1 MTASVLRTALVS
13 GASRGIGLAISRA
26 LVARGIRV
34 AMLAR
39 GVDALTDA
47 AASLGSLALPFA
59 CDVSDASALD
69 DVVRRVRGELGEA
82 PDLVVNGAGLFKLAT
97 VDSADPEEFARA
109 VDVNLVGPFRLVRAF
124 LPEMRARKSG
134 HIISVGSIADRVA
147 FPENA
152 AYAASKFGLRG
163 LHEVLRAELV
173 GTGVRA
179 TLVSPGAVDTPLWD
193 EIDPDNRPGF
203 SPRSAM
209 LHPDAVADAVLF
221 AAMQPPSVNID
232 ELRLSRS

>member
-1 MTASVLRTALVS
+1 MTSAGPRTALVS
-13 GASRGIGLAISRA
+13 GASRGIGLAISQA

-39 GVDALTDA
+39 GVEALTTA
-47 AASLGSLALPFA
+47 AESLGSLARPFV
-59 CDVSDASALD
+59 CDISDAAALD
-69 DVVRRVRGELGEA
+69 DVVRRVRADFREA
-82 PDLVVNGAGLFKLAT
+82 PDVVVNSTGLFKLASAET
-97 VDSADPEEFARA
+97 VDADDFARA
-109 VDVNLVGPFRLVRAF
+109 VDVNLVGPFRLIRAF
-124 LPEMRARKSG
+124 LPEMRARKRG
-134 HIISVGSIADRVA
+134 HVISIGSIADRVA

-163 LHEVLRAELV
+163 LHAVLRAELV

-179 TLVSPGAVDTPLWD
+179 TLVSPGAVDTSLWD
-193 EIDPDNRPGF
+193 EVDPDNRPGF

-209 LHPDAVADAVLF
+209 LQPDAVADAVLF
-221 AAMQPPSVNID
+221 AAMQPPNVNID

>member
-1 MTASVLRTALVS
+1 MTSPDVRTALVS
-13 GASRGIGLAISRA
+13 GASRGIGLAT
-26 LVARGIRV
+26 ARVFVESGMRV

-39 GVDALTDA
+39 GVDALEA
-47 AASLGSLALPFA
+47 AATSLGPLALPFA
-59 CDVSDASALD
+59 CDVGEGCAVD
-69 DVVRRVRGELGEA
+69 DVVHKVRVEFNGA
-82 PDLVVNGAGLFKLAT
+82 PDVIVNSAGVFTLAT
-97 VDSADPEEFARA
+97 FDTADPNDFAQA
-109 VDVNLVGPFRLVRAF
+109 VDVNLIGPFRLVRAF
-124 LPEMRARKSG
+124 LSEMRARKSG
-134 HIISVGSIADRVA
+134 HIVSVGSIADRVA

-179 TLVSPGAVDTPLWD
+179 TLVSPGAVDTALWD
-193 EIDPDNRPGF
+193 EVDPDNRPGF

-209 LHPDAVADAVLF
+209 LLPVAVADAVLF
-221 AAMQPPSVNID
+221 AVTQPSNVNID

>member
-1 MTASVLRTALVS
+1 MTSSAVRTALVS
-13 GASRGIGLAISRA
+13 GASRGIGLAIARA
-26 LVARGIRV
+26 FVERGMRV

-39 GVDALTDA
+39 GVDALHA
-47 AASLGSLALPFA
+47 AATSLGPLALPFA
-59 CDVSDASALD
+59 CDVGDGRALD
-69 DVVRRVRGELGEA
+69 DVVRKARVELDGA
-82 PDLVVNGAGLFKLAT
+82 PDVIVNSAGLFKLAT
-97 VDSADPEEFARA
+97 FDTADPADFAQA

-134 HIISVGSIADRVA
+134 HVVSVGSIADRVA

-173 GTGVRA
+173 GSGVRA
-179 TLVSPGAVDTPLWD
+179 TLVSPGAVDTALWD
-193 EIDPDNRPGF
+193 DVDPDNRPGF

-209 LHPDAVADAVLF
+209 LLPVAVADAVLF
-221 AAMQPPSVNID
+221 AVTQPSNVNID